1 MERTFIGDLRK
12 HIGEKVC
19 VQGFMQTLRDQ
30 KKMQFIILRDLTGL
44 VQIAFW
50 KANDAELAEKI
61 SAIGTEAVLTI
72 IGTVVDLS
80 LIHISEPTRP
90 Y

>member
-30 KKMQFIILRDLTGL
+30 KKCNL
-44 VQIAFW
+44 
-50 KANDAELAEKI
+50 
-61 SAIGTEAVLTI
+61 SSCAI
-72 IGTVVDLS
+72 
-80 LIHISEPTRP
+80 
-90 Y
+90 